1 MPMPRSVPVS
11 VATVALVGAAVLPAA
26 PASAAATV
34 DRSSDCYFEPG
45 DVPGV
50 DVFFPA
56 KCTFVT
62 SNSGM
67 TTIIGRGGIQPHQD
81 VRRIPPL
88 LWLHGARDRNGEWA
102 GDCHLPPVTGGEVR
116 SFRPHVAPN
125 C

>member
-1 MPMPRSVPVS
+1 MPMPRSVLS
-11 VATVALVGAAVLPAA
+11 ASLATVALVGAAVLPAA

-62 SNSGM
+62 SDSGR
-67 TTIIGRGGIQPHQD
+67 TTIIGR
-81 VRRIPPL
+81 
-88 LWLHGARDRNGEWA
+88 ARLPEGYSLTETFVGSLPCFGSTGRVTATVSGQVTA
-102 GDCHLPPVTGGEVR
+102 ICHL
-116 SFRPHVAPN
+116 
-125 C
+125 